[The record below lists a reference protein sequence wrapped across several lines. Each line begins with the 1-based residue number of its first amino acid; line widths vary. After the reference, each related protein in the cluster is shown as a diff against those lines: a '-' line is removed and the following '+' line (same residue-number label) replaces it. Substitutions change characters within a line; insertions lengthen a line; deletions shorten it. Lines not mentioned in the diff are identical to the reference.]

1 MRTWVGYLGIAAT
14 SILVVTVYAVL
25 QFSEQKNTELT
36 FEDGGIVGGNTP
48 TSEYTPWRPEDS
60 SLSERE
66 AFGDTW
72 ENGII
77 KDKGVAEKYKPKTVP
92 EDEKTPKKQ
101 PGKTTTATPEYVNV
115 GEMWKSNTKITLT
128 PWDTPKE
135 EDATKK
141 AIRAFGNAVGTKIQM
156 LTLAHSKQ
164 ADKLGAFTQTRDSEG
179 KAYIDELASDY
190 DILAKNIDAI
200 DGPDVFSVEKN
211 ALSAG
216 YRGVADGLRVLKRST
231 DDSSTYENM
240 LTYNTNVEGFAT
252 SFITFALLFKDQG
265 VVFSENE
272 PGGIFTP
279 PVTGQ

>member
-1 MRTWVGYLGIAAT
+1 MRTWVGYFGIAAT
-14 SILVVTVYAVL
+14 SILVVAVYAVL
-25 QFSEQKNTELT
+25 QFSAQKNTELI
-36 FEDGGIVGGNTP
+36 FEDGGIVGGNTT
-48 TSEYTPWRPEDS
+48 TSEYTPWRPEDG
-60 SLSERE
+60 SLSEKE

-77 KDKGVAEKYKPKTVP
+77 KDRGVAEKYKPKTAP
-92 EDEKTPKKQ
+92 PDTETQKKQ
-101 PGKTTTATPEYVNV
+101 TEKPRNIAPEYVHV
-115 GEMWKSNTKITLT
+115 GEMWKSNTKIELT
-128 PWDTPKE
+128 PWETQEE

-156 LTLAHSKQ
+156 LTLSHGKQ

-190 DILAKNIDAI
+190 DLLAKNIDAI
-200 DGPDVFSVEKN
+200 DGPDVFSTEKR

-216 YRGVADGLRVLKRST
+216 YRSVADGLRILKRSM

-279 PVTGQ
+279 PVTGE